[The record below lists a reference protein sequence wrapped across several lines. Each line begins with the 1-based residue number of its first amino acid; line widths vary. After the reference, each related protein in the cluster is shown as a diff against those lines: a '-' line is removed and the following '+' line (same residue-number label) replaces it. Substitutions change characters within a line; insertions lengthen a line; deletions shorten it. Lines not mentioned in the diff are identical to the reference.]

1 MTRSEV
7 SEGGEGFQVQKVPTN
22 ILNKQTCQVRLNA
35 EGISLLVEHKEKH
48 RRFNGQ

>member
-7 SEGGEGFQVQKVPTN
+7 SEGGEGFQVQKVPAN
-22 ILNKQTCQVRLNA
+22 ILNKHTCQVRLSD
-35 EGISLLVEHKEKH
+35 EGISLFVEHKEKH